1 MADYV
6 LPSVVEKRVRYFDGQ
21 FLQDQDFIDEQDYQL
36 DREHRHN
43 RLLHGPGITEGLS
56 VTSAGPNQVTVSA
69 GSAIDSDGRQLV
81 LAQATTVD
89 LPAAD
94 FNDKQGIQLLISYL
108 ESAEDPQTVGG
119 SQDFTRWLER
129 PTLTALAPG
138 ETYSGSYPTVLL
150 MTLAL
155 DGSGRVTGDN
165 SPRVYSGLLLPGL
178 GTDAA
183 TLAADSG
190 GAAQLSGSLSVTG
203 SVGIGTNPGSPLHLA
218 AGKAL
223 RIDGGTGAGDTGAY
237 FSFGGDGAFNIDARN
252 QAGGRLTVQDSG
264 NVGIGTPTPGAR
276 LEVHG
281 TGGTTV
287 DLLVNGQLRS
297 NSNDGGLW
305 VSTDRRVGGDGGSNI
320 GFYAGSAWRLL
331 VTPTG
336 DVGIGTA
343 TPGTNLAV
351 AGTTSLIGD
360 VGIGTASP
368 ASALHVAQGKALRID
383 GGTGAD
389 DNAAYF
395 SFGGNGAF
403 NIDVDGTPG
412 GRFTVQNS
420 GNVGIGIPSPGYTLH
435 VANDKT
441 VRING
446 AVRGDVDVPYFSF
459 GGSGVFNI
467 DAPNVN
473 GGRLTV
479 LNSGNVGIGTN
490 SPSSLLHVNL
500 PSPASGA
507 TAMHLAVGS
516 TGSPVT
522 AMQIDVASFVTTTN
536 TQASYFLRA
545 QDIGS
550 GVTQFAARGD
560 GVLYASGGLNV
571 LVGSNWLKLSNSSLT
586 ATGSSSPSDRR
597 LKDSVR
603 PIGPALDLVRQLRG
617 VRYRWSEAGLA
628 HFTRDIDTSVSAGPD
643 ATPEQH
649 EKARQAERDRAL
661 DRLAGDY
668 LGLIAQ
674 DVEAVAPELVLDGED
689 GYKQVRY
696 QHLTAL
702 LTEAIKEQDAVVR
715 ALAAEVASLRSA
727 LSAPSA

>member
-178 GTDAA
+178 GTGAA

-203 SVGIGTNPGSPLHLA
+203 SVGIGTNPGFPLHLA

-223 RIDGGTGAGDTGAY
+223 RIDGGTGAGDDAAY

-264 NVGIGTPTPGAR
+264 NVGIGTASPGAR
-276 LEVHG
+276 LEVV
-281 TGGTTV
+281 GGGVDSV
-287 DLLVNGQLRS
+287 DLLVNGRLRS
-297 NSNDGGLW
+297 NSDEGGLW
-305 VSTDRRVGGDGGSNI
+305 VSTDRFIGGIGTGVGFWSGN
-320 GFYAGSAWRLL
+320 AWRLL
-331 VTPTG
+331 VLPSG
-336 DVGIGTA
+336 NVGIGTA

-351 AGTTSLIGD
+351 AGTTSLIGN

-395 SFGGNGAF
+395 SFGGNGTF
-403 NIDVDGTPG
+403 NIDAVGTTG
-412 GRFTVQNS
+412 GRFTVQ
-420 GNVGIGIPSPGYTLH
+420 
-435 VANDKT
+435 
-441 VRING
+441 
-446 AVRGDVDVPYFSF
+446 
-459 GGSGVFNI
+459 
-467 DAPNVN
+467 
-473 GGRLTV
+473 
-479 LNSGNVGIGTN
+479 NSGNVGIGTN
-490 SPSSLLHVNL
+490 SPSSLLHVNV

-522 AMQIDVASFVTTTN
+522 AMQIDVASFVTSAN

-550 GVTQFAARGD
+550 GITQFAARGD
-560 GVLYASGGLNV
+560 GTLYASGGLNV
-571 LVGSNWLKLSNSSLT
+571 QVGSTWQKLGNSALT
-586 ATGSSSPSDRR
+586 TTGASSPSDRR

-617 VRYRWSEAGLA
+617 VRYRWSETGLA

-649 EKARQAERDRAL
+649 EKARQAERDRTL

-674 DVEAVAPELVLDGED
+674 DVEAVVPELVLDGED

-727 LSAPSA
+727 QTAPSA

>member
-119 SQDFTRWLER
+119 SRDFTRWLER

-150 MTLAL
+150 MTLTL

-178 GTDAA
+178 GTGVA
-183 TLAADSG
+183 TLSADSG

-203 SVGIGTNPGSPLHLA
+203 SVGIGTNPGFPLHLA

-223 RIDGGTGAGDTGAY
+223 RIDGGTGASDDAAY

-264 NVGIGTPTPGAR
+264 NVGIGTASPGAR
-276 LEVHG
+276 LEVF
-281 TGGTTV
+281 GGGVDSV
-287 DLLVNGQLRS
+287 DLLVNGRLRS
-297 NSNDGGLW
+297 NSDEGGLW
-305 VSTDRRVGGDGGSNI
+305 VSTDRFIGGIGNGVGFWSGN
-320 GFYAGSAWRLL
+320 AWRLL
-331 VTPTG
+331 VLPSG
-336 DVGIGTA
+336 NVGIGTA

-351 AGTTSLIGD
+351 AGTTSLIGN

-368 ASALHVAQGKALRID
+368 ASALHVTKGKALRID
-383 GGTGAD
+383 GGTSAD

-403 NIDVDGTPG
+403 NIDAVGTTG
-412 GRFTVQNS
+412 GRFTVQ
-420 GNVGIGIPSPGYTLH
+420 
-435 VANDKT
+435 
-441 VRING
+441 
-446 AVRGDVDVPYFSF
+446 
-459 GGSGVFNI
+459 
-467 DAPNVN
+467 
-473 GGRLTV
+473 
-479 LNSGNVGIGTN
+479 NSGNVGIGTN
-490 SPSSLLHVNL
+490 SPSSLLHVNV

-507 TAMHLAVGS
+507 TAMHVAMGS

-522 AMQIDVASFVTTTN
+522 AVQIDVASFVTASNTT
-536 TQASYFLRA
+536 ASYFLRA

-560 GVLYASGGLNV
+560 GTLYASGGLNV
-571 LVGSNWLKLSNSSLT
+571 QVGSNWLKLGVTALT
-586 ATGSSSPSDRR
+586 ATGASSPSDRR

-603 PIGPALDLVRQLRG
+603 PIGPALDLVRELRG

-643 ATPEQH
+643 ATPKQH
-649 EKARQAERDRAL
+649 EKARQAERDRTL
-661 DRLAGDY
+661 DRLAGDH

-674 DVEAVAPELVLDGED
+674 DVEAVVPELVLDGED

-727 LSAPSA
+727 QTGPSA